1 MNTEV
6 KTIFC
11 LVSRQAMANVL
22 PVLMYKPNN
31 VILFT
36 TPEENHCADNLEKL
50 FKSKGIKVKRNDG
63 LDAYDYIRFKEAVKS
78 QLESTEGE
86 TWLNVTGG
94 TKLMAL
100 AAYEAFAEKNQ
111 KIIYCNT
118 ERKQIIHLLPNFFVE
133 NLDLNLS
140 VEDYL
145 NAYGYKITQTKS
157 LDIKSDYEKLFDLLF
172 HNNQIVQ
179 FSEFLDK
186 FRSEYSENKQAKT
199 FNDRKN
205 KIFQIQKTP
214 SKLLLFVQKEKF
226 DFDDDKFFMG
236 DWLEYFMYYFL
247 KIQNLE
253 AKLGVKIISYA
264 NVENEIDLI
273 FVKDYQL
280 NLISCKSGRN
290 TDANKDIYEIETLRN
305 IAGGTFAKAF
315 LFTTQPLTQR
325 VSQRAYDLHVK
336 LINLLNLNEVNF

>member
-1 MNTEV
+1 M

-22 PVLMYKPNN
+22 PVLMFKPKS
-31 VILFT
+31 VVLFT
-36 TPEENHCADNLEKL
+36 TPEEKQCADNLEKL
-50 FKSKGIKVKRNDG
+50 FNSKRIKVKRIDG
-63 LDAYDYIRFKEAVKS
+63 LNAYDYIRVKEIVIKELKS
-78 QLESTEGE
+78 AENEPL
-86 TWLNVTGG
+86 LNVTGG

-100 AAYEAFAEKNQ
+100 AAYEAFAEKNH

-118 ERKQIIHLLPNFFVE
+118 EKKQIIHLLPNLFVE
-133 NLDLNLS
+133 KLDLNLS

-145 NAYGYKITQTKS
+145 NAYGYKITKTKS
-157 LDIKSDYEKLFDLLF
+157 LGIKPDYEKLFELLIK
-172 HNNQIVQ
+172 NNQSVQ

-186 FRSEYSENKQAKT
+186 FRREYSENKQVKT

-205 KIFQIQKTP
+205 KIFQIQNTS
-214 SKLLLFVQKEKF
+214 SKMLLFVHKEKYEF
-226 DFDDDKFFMG
+226 EDDKFFMG
-236 DWLEYFMYYFL
+236 DWLEYFMHYFL
-247 KIQNLE
+247 KKQKIYAE
-253 AKLGVKIISYA
+253 LGVKIISSG

-273 FVKDYQL
+273 FIKDYQL

-290 TDANKDIYEIETLRN
+290 TDPNKDIYEIETLRN

-315 LFTTQPLTQR
+315 LLTTQPLTQR

>member
-1 MNTEV
+1 MNTNID
-6 KTIFC
+6 TIFC
-11 LVSRQAMANVL
+11 LVSRQTMANVL
-22 PVLMYKPNN
+22 PVLMFQPKN
-31 VILFT
+31 VLLFT
-36 TPEENHCADNLEKL
+36 TPEENQCADNLEKL
-50 FKSKGIKVKRNDG
+50 FKSKGIQVKRNDG
-63 LDAYDYIRFKEAVKS
+63 LNAYDYIGFKEIISKE
-78 QLESTEGE
+78 LESAEGE

-100 AAYEAFAEKNQ
+100 AAYEAFAEKNK

-118 ERKQIIHLLPNFFVE
+118 ERKQIIHLLPNLFVE
-133 NLDLNLS
+133 NLELNLS

-145 NAYGYKITQTKS
+145 SAYGYKIIQTKS
-157 LDIKSDYEKLFDLLF
+157 LDIKPDYEKLFELLIQR
-172 HNNQIVQ
+172 NQSVQ

-205 KIFQIQKTP
+205 KLFQIQKTP
-214 SKLLLFVQKEKF
+214 SKMLLFVQKEKF
-226 DFDDDKFFMG
+226 EFDDDKFFMG

-247 KIQNLE
+247 KIKNLD
-253 AKLGVKIISYA
+253 ARVGVKIVSYG

-273 FVKDYQL
+273 FLKDYQL

-290 TDANKDIYEIETLRN
+290 TDTNKDIYEIETLRN